1 MVAGVA
7 AIVLIATIA
16 TSSTTKTTVLD
27 GTAIGT
33 LLVWNISVAPHTNTV
48 ATIAMSVFGVAVT
61 MFLVFSKPVTSA
73 VIEVLKSCDAE
84 STILIALVASVSVL
98 KLFEVSVAL
107 PNTPDSL
114 NIRGVTSI
122 VGNATSVVIVMLV
135 AEIVIVG
142 TVVPGTQVV
151 RPAAITVVFLI
162 FVAV

>member
-1 MVAGVA
+1 M
-7 AIVLIATIA
+7 
-16 TSSTTKTTVLD
+16 
-27 GTAIGT
+27 
-33 LLVWNISVAPHTNTV
+33 APHTNTV
-48 ATIAMSVFGVAVT
+48 ATIAMSVFGVAET
-61 MFLVFSKPVTSA
+61 MFLVFPKPMTSA
-73 VIEVLKSCDAE
+73 VIEVLKSRDAE
-84 STILIALVASVSVL
+84 STILIALVAAVSVL

-122 VGNATSVVIVMLV
+122 VGNATSVVVVMLV

-162 FVAV
+162 FIAV